1 MNKKFY
7 AAIFAAIIIGSSSFC
22 AEAKDKARELDV
34 RIMKENKVSKCT
46 EFLIESKSAQKQK
59 RAVSEYD
66 AGGFKKKMAE
76 YKPGGALD
84 KRFEYLC
91 DTAGNEL
98 KSLEYSGDGIL
109 KVTKESVYNIT
120 GDLLAESLMD
130 KAGKLTQKRSY
141 KYDANRDISEQATTG
156 QNGAATGRTAYKYD
170 EKHNKTEQTTYG
182 KNNEITGRWVYKYD
196 GADLLTEAT
205 IYSKDNKLSG
215 RWVYKYNEKKLLTEL
230 TGYNSAN
237 AVYFSKKY
245 EYEFFTAAAA
255 STAPANGVKKPAA
268 DPNGPQATMNPGEEP
283 VSAEFTVSKFILTA
297 EHGSADDIAKMID
310 EGKLSVNTK
319 DGDGWTP
326 LISAAVFGNSDA
338 VRYLL
343 ERGAD
348 PELKDNKGMTAFDH
362 ARKRARTEVINII
375 KKQAGGQK

>member
-1 MNKKFY
+1 
-7 AAIFAAIIIGSSSFC
+7 
-22 AEAKDKARELDV
+22 V
-34 RIMKENKVSKCT
+34 TKENKVAKCT
-46 EFLIESKSAQKQK
+46 EFIIEAKSNQKQK

-66 AGGFKKKMAE
+66 ASGFKKKMAE

-98 KSLEYSGDGIL
+98 KSLEYSGDGVL
-109 KVTKESVYNIT
+109 KATRESVYNIT
-120 GDLLAESLMD
+120 GDILSDSLLD
-130 KAGKLTQKRSY
+130 KAGKVTQKRSY
-141 KYDANRDISEQATTG
+141 KYDANRDISEQATTDAG
-156 QNGAATGRTAYKYD
+156 GAAAGRIDYKYD
-170 EKHNKTEQTTYG
+170 EKHNKTEQTAYG
-182 KNNEITGRWVYKYD
+182 KNNDMTGRWVYKYD
-196 GADLLTEAT
+196 AGDLLTETT

-215 RWVYKYNEKKLLTEL
+215 RWVYKYNPKKLLTEL
-230 TGYNSAN
+230 TGYNSAG

-245 EYEFFTAAAA
+245 EYDFFAAAA
-255 STAPANGVKKPAA
+255 SAPAANGVKKPPA

-283 VSAEFTVSKFILTA
+283 VSSEFTVSKFILAA
-297 EHGSADDIAKMID
+297 EHGSADDIAKMLD

-326 LISAAVFGNSDA
+326 LISASVFGNADA

-348 PELKDNKGMTAFDH
+348 PNLKDNKGMTAFDH

-375 KKQAGGQK
+375 KKQAGEQK